1 VSELGEGEMTM
12 AEKLVLTLETG
23 TKVSSI
29 YFTCD
34 GFQRYWST
42 GMSHAPLV
50 NPGKPGHGSS
60 GLGGER
66 FCLVVGADL
75 IAQRVDPNPFGHA
88 ATRTR
93 GFLRRLR
100 TVSQELDCDP
110 RGIVGARSHSH
121 KIIALPLLTAA
132 YVKIFP

>member
-75 IAQRVDPNPFGHA
+75 IAQGAESNPFGHA
-88 ATRTR
+88 RNQHARNFAPLAHRLTGLPIATR
-93 GFLRRLR
+93 L
-100 TVSQELDCDP
+100 E
-110 RGIVGARSHSH
+110 
-121 KIIALPLLTAA
+121 
-132 YVKIFP
+132 